1 MILDAPVW
9 CVKSLQ
15 VKHNCLLKKNTKYE
29 QEQLDK
35 REPVFPVLFNCVHF
49 QMKSKYIYHFNVIE
63 KSCFSK
69 SIKRTN

>member
-35 REPVFPVLFNCVHF
+35 QRACV
-49 QMKSKYIYHFNVIE
+49 
-63 KSCFSK
+63 SCTIQLCAFSNE
-69 SIKRTN
+69 I